1 MPLLLFP
8 SRDPF
13 VIAPLE
19 AIEIKHHGSGLDSV
33 LAVES
38 ERIAFQDDLTKT
50 VSHFEL
56 VMGSFGHAR
65 DKNFPDSGFD
75 PFSHRVASTVPAVEI
90 ADNAN
95 SLGVGRPDR
104 KACPGMPVDFGEMST
119 ELFVNI
125 VVIALLVEVHVKL
138 T

>member
-19 AIEIKHHGSGLDSV
+19 AIEIKHHGSRLNSV

-50 VSHFEL
+50 VAHFEL
-56 VMGSFGHAR
+56 VMGSFGDAR
-65 DKNFPDSGFD
+65 NEDFPDPGLN

-90 ADNAN
+90 SHDADAL
-95 SLGVGRPDR
+95 SIGRPDG
-104 KACPGMPVDFGEMST
+104 K
-119 ELFVNI
+119 
-125 VVIALLVEVHVKL
+125 
-138 T
+138 